1 MVHHEREKIASFSSL
16 LRTPDCLTSC
26 ESLWED
32 KDKKEWKQIST
43 KVFVHRK
50 KKAQTLKKNDD
61 ERPEEEEIS
70 ESFAIKRSEER
81 NKME

>member
-1 MVHHEREKIASFSSL
+1 MRAFERIK
-16 LRTPDCLTSC
+16 T
-26 ESLWED
+26 
-32 KDKKEWKQIST
+32 KKNENKYPQRFLCT
-43 KVFVHRK
+43 EK